1 MKLYKT
7 VADPSRPSDKRRA
20 RSSRSWDNGGG
31 GERSQKKLFQ
41 PFGPQF
47 GLTIRGGGGGW
58 GGGPPPGSITAK
70 VTVKIEIVQKVKHSK
85 KYICL

>member
-7 VADPSRPSDKRRA
+7 VADPDLQIRGEPGHPDPEIT
-20 RSSRSWDNGGG
+20 G

-58 GGGPPPGSITAK
+58 SGGPSPGSITAK
-70 VTVKIEIVQKVKHSK
+70 VTVKIDIIQKVKHSK